1 LAVSFYD
8 LRERCGSLQLHAY
21 VHVFSYTYMY
31 TRVIHI
37 YIYIYLLIYLFNI
50 YICTY
55 VYFVCVSGALKKG
68 ACDDSVY
75 ILAWDSLQIPFSF
88 FVFLIAYDCLVL

>member
-1 LAVSFYD
+1 MWFTSVA
-8 LRERCGSLQLHAY
+8 CICAC
-21 VHVFSYTYMY
+21 VFLYMY
-31 TRVIHI
+31 TRVIQI
-37 YIYIYLLIYLFNI
+37 YIYIFISLFLSFFIYLFNI
-50 YICTY
+50 YIYDYICTY

>member
-1 LAVSFYD
+1 
-8 LRERCGSLQLHAY
+8 
-21 VHVFSYTYMY
+21 M
-31 TRVIHI
+31 
-37 YIYIYLLIYLFNI
+37 
-50 YICTY
+50 YIC
-55 VYFVCVSGALKKG
+55 VLCVCVSGALKKG